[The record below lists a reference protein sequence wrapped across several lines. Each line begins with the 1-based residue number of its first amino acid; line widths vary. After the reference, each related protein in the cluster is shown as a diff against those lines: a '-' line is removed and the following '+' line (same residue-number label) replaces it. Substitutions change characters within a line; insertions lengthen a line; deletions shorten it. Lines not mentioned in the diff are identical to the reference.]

1 MVFSDRTYSVLVVSA
16 AQKFNEAFAEM
27 LPGSEYYPVR
37 FVGNIAAARREM
49 VNKTYD
55 LVIINAPLPDDFGTR
70 LALYICENSGAG
82 VLLLVKAEHYPD
94 INGRV
99 SPFGVLVLPKPA
111 SSQTVSQSLQ
121 LLCGTR
127 ERLRRMEQ
135 KTASIEEKMEEIRII
150 NRAKLLLME
159 QLKMTEK
166 EAHRFIEKQAM
177 DRCVTKR
184 VVAEQTFHIQVE
196 EEQQP

>member
-1 MVFSDRTYSVLVVSA
+1 MEFTERRYSVLLVSSSS
-16 AQKFNEAFAEM
+16 KFNESM
-27 LPGSEYYPVR
+27 LALLPESRFYPV
-37 FVGNIAAARREM
+37 AAVSDVSSARRRLLE
-49 VNKTYD
+49 NKYD
-55 LVIINAPLPDDFGTR
+55 IVIINAPLPDDFGTR
-70 LALYICENSGAG
+70 LALNICDNSGTA
-82 VLLLVKAEHYPD
+82 VLLFVKAEHYPD
-94 INGRV
+94 INGRI

-111 SSQTVSQSLQ
+111 SSRAVSQSLQ

-177 DRCVTKR
+177 DRCVTRITIAQSILSTYK
-184 VVAEQTFHIQVE
+184 
-196 EEQQP
+196 

>member
-1 MVFSDRTYSVLVVSA
+1 MEFTERRYSVLLVSSSP
-16 AQKFNEAFAEM
+16 KFNESM
-27 LPGSEYYPVR
+27 LALLPESRFYPV
-37 FVGNIAAARREM
+37 AAVSDVSSARRRLLES
-49 VNKTYD
+49 KYD
-55 LVIINAPLPDDFGTR
+55 IVIINAPLPDDFGTR
-70 LALYICENSGAG
+70 LALNICDNSGTA
-82 VLLLVKAEHYPD
+82 VLLFVKAEHYPD
-94 INGRV
+94 ITGRV

-135 KTASIEEKMEEIRII
+135 KTASIEEKMGEIRII

-177 DRCVTKR
+177 DRCVTRITIAQSILSTYK
-184 VVAEQTFHIQVE
+184 
-196 EEQQP
+196 

>member
-1 MVFSDRTYSVLVVSA
+1 MEFTERRYSVLLVSSSP
-16 AQKFNEAFAEM
+16 KFNESM
-27 LPGSEYYPVR
+27 LALLPESRFYPV
-37 FVGNIAAARREM
+37 AAVSDVSSARRRLLES
-49 VNKTYD
+49 KYD
-55 LVIINAPLPDDFGTR
+55 IVIINAPLPDDFGTR
-70 LALYICENSGAG
+70 LALNICDNSGTA
-82 VLLLVKAEHYPD
+82 VLLFVKAEHYPD

-111 SSQTVSQSLQ
+111 TSQAVSQSLQ

-135 KTASIEEKMEEIRII
+135 KTASIEEKMEKIRII

-177 DRCVTKR
+177 DRCVTRITIAQSILSTYK
-184 VVAEQTFHIQVE
+184 
-196 EEQQP
+196 

>member
-1 MVFSDRTYSVLVVSA
+1 MEFTERRYSVLLVSSSP
-16 AQKFNEAFAEM
+16 KFNESM
-27 LPGSEYYPVR
+27 LALLPESRFYPV
-37 FVGNIAAARREM
+37 AAVSDVSSARRRLLES
-49 VNKTYD
+49 KYD
-55 LVIINAPLPDDFGTR
+55 IVIINAPLPDDFGTR
-70 LALYICENSGAG
+70 LALNICDNSGTA
-82 VLLLVKAEHYPD
+82 VLLFVKAEHYPD

-99 SPFGVLVLPKPA
+99 SPFGVLALPKPT

-135 KTASIEEKMEEIRII
+135 KTASIEEKMGEIRII

-177 DRCVTKR
+177 DRCVTRITIAQSILSTYK
-184 VVAEQTFHIQVE
+184 
-196 EEQQP
+196 

>member
-1 MVFSDRTYSVLVVSA
+1 MEFTERRYSVLLVSSSP
-16 AQKFNEAFAEM
+16 KFNESM
-27 LPGSEYYPVR
+27 LALLPESRFYPV
-37 FVGNIAAARREM
+37 AAVSDVSSARRRLLES
-49 VNKTYD
+49 KYD
-55 LVIINAPLPDDFGTR
+55 IVIINAPLPDDFGTR
-70 LALYICENSGAG
+70 LALCICENSGAG

-111 SSQTVSQSLQ
+111 SSHTVSQSLQ

-177 DRCVTKR
+177 DRCVTRITIAQSILSTYK
-184 VVAEQTFHIQVE
+184 
-196 EEQQP
+196 

>member
-1 MVFSDRTYSVLVVSA
+1 MEFTEHRYSVLLVSSSP
-16 AQKFNEAFAEM
+16 KFNESM
-27 LPGSEYYPVR
+27 LALLPESRFYPV
-37 FVGNIAAARREM
+37 AAVSDVSSAQRRLLES
-49 VNKTYD
+49 KYD
-55 LVIINAPLPDDFGTR
+55 IVIINAPLPDDFGTR
-70 LALYICENSGAG
+70 LALCICENSGAG

-111 SSQTVSQSLQ
+111 TSQAVSQSLQ

-177 DRCVTKR
+177 DRCVTRITIAQSILSTYK
-184 VVAEQTFHIQVE
+184 
-196 EEQQP
+196 

>member
-1 MVFSDRTYSVLVVSA
+1 MEFTERRYSVLLVSSSP
-16 AQKFNEAFAEM
+16 KFNESM
-27 LPGSEYYPVR
+27 LALLPESRFYPV
-37 FVGNIAAARREM
+37 AAVSDVSSARRRLLES
-49 VNKTYD
+49 KYD
-55 LVIINAPLPDDFGTR
+55 IVIINAPLPDDFGTR
-70 LALYICENSGAG
+70 LALNICDNSGTA
-82 VLLLVKAEHYPD
+82 VLLFVKAEHYPD

-111 SSQTVSQSLQ
+111 TSQAVSQSLQ

-177 DRCVTKR
+177 DRCVTRITIAQSILFTYK
-184 VVAEQTFHIQVE
+184 
-196 EEQQP
+196 

>member
-1 MVFSDRTYSVLVVSA
+1 MEFTERRYSVLLVSSSP
-16 AQKFNEAFAEM
+16 KFNESM
-27 LPGSEYYPVR
+27 LALLPESRLYPV
-37 FVGNIAAARREM
+37 AAVSDVSSARRRLLES
-49 VNKTYD
+49 KYD
-55 LVIINAPLPDDFGTR
+55 IVIINAPLPDDFGTR
-70 LALYICENSGAG
+70 LALNICDNSGTA
-82 VLLLVKAEHYPD
+82 VLLFVKAEHYPD

-135 KTASIEEKMEEIRII
+135 KTASIEEKMGEIRII

-177 DRCVTKR
+177 DRCVTRITIAQSILSTYK
-184 VVAEQTFHIQVE
+184 
-196 EEQQP
+196 

>member
-1 MVFSDRTYSVLVVSA
+1 MEFTERRYSVLLVSSSP
-16 AQKFNEAFAEM
+16 KFNESM
-27 LPGSEYYPVR
+27 LVLLPESRFYPVTA
-37 FVGNIAAARREM
+37 VSDVSSARRRLLES
-49 VNKTYD
+49 KYD
-55 LVIINAPLPDDFGTR
+55 IVIINAPLPDDFGTR

-177 DRCVTKR
+177 DRCVTRITIAQSILSTYK
-184 VVAEQTFHIQVE
+184 
-196 EEQQP
+196 

>member
-1 MVFSDRTYSVLVVSA
+1 M
-16 AQKFNEAFAEM
+16 
-27 LPGSEYYPVR
+27 
-37 FVGNIAAARREM
+37 
-49 VNKTYD
+49 
-55 LVIINAPLPDDFGTR
+55 
-70 LALYICENSGAG
+70 
-82 VLLLVKAEHYPD
+82 
-94 INGRV
+94 
-99 SPFGVLVLPKPA
+99 LVLPKPA

-121 LLCGTR
+121 LLGGTR

-177 DRCVTKR
+177 DRCVTRITIAQSILSTYK
-184 VVAEQTFHIQVE
+184 
-196 EEQQP
+196 

>member
-1 MVFSDRTYSVLVVSA
+1 MEFTERRYSVLLVSSSP
-16 AQKFNEAFAEM
+16 KFNESM
-27 LPGSEYYPVR
+27 LALLPESRFYPV
-37 FVGNIAAARREM
+37 AAVSDVSSARRCLLES
-49 VNKTYD
+49 KYD
-55 LVIINAPLPDDFGTR
+55 IVIINAPLSDDFGTR
-70 LALYICENSGAG
+70 LALNICDNSGTA
-82 VLLLVKAEHYPD
+82 VLLFVKAEHYPD

-135 KTASIEEKMEEIRII
+135 KTASIEEKMGEIRII

-177 DRCVTKR
+177 DRCVTRITIAQSILSTYK
-184 VVAEQTFHIQVE
+184 
-196 EEQQP
+196 

>member
-1 MVFSDRTYSVLVVSA
+1 MEFTERRYSVLLVSSSP
-16 AQKFNEAFAEM
+16 KFNESM
-27 LPGSEYYPVR
+27 LALLPESRFYPV
-37 FVGNIAAARREM
+37 AAVSDVSRARRRLLES
-49 VNKTYD
+49 KYD
-55 LVIINAPLPDDFGTR
+55 IVIINAPLPDDFGTR
-70 LALYICENSGAG
+70 LALNICDNSGTA
-82 VLLLVKAEHYPD
+82 VLLFVKAEHYPD

-111 SSQTVSQSLQ
+111 TSQAVSQSLQ

-177 DRCVTKR
+177 DRCVTRITIAQSILSTYK
-184 VVAEQTFHIQVE
+184 
-196 EEQQP
+196 

>member
-1 MVFSDRTYSVLVVSA
+1 MEFTERRYSVLLVSSSP
-16 AQKFNEAFAEM
+16 KFNESM
-27 LPGSEYYPVR
+27 LALLPEIRFYPVTA
-37 FVGNIAAARREM
+37 VSDVSGARRRLLE
-49 VNKTYD
+49 NKYD
-55 LVIINAPLPDDFGTR
+55 IVIINAPLPDDFGTR
-70 LALYICENSGAG
+70 LALNICDNSGTA
-82 VLLLVKAEHYPD
+82 VLLFVKAEHYPD

-177 DRCVTKR
+177 DRCVTRITIAQSILSTYK
-184 VVAEQTFHIQVE
+184 
-196 EEQQP
+196 

>member
-1 MVFSDRTYSVLVVSA
+1 MEFTERRYSVLLVSSSP
-16 AQKFNEAFAEM
+16 KFNESM
-27 LPGSEYYPVR
+27 LALLPESRFYPV
-37 FVGNIAAARREM
+37 AAVSDVSSARRRLLE
-49 VNKTYD
+49 NQYD
-55 LVIINAPLPDDFGTR
+55 IVIINAPLPDDFGTR
-70 LALYICENSGAG
+70 LALNICDNSGTA

-177 DRCVTKR
+177 DRCVTRITIAQSILSTYK
-184 VVAEQTFHIQVE
+184 
-196 EEQQP
+196 

>member
-1 MVFSDRTYSVLVVSA
+1 MEFTERRYSVLLVSSSP
-16 AQKFNEAFAEM
+16 KFNESM
-27 LPGSEYYPVR
+27 LALLPESRFYPV
-37 FVGNIAAARREM
+37 AAVSDVSSARRRLLEG
-49 VNKTYD
+49 KYD
-55 LVIINAPLPDDFGTR
+55 IVIINAPLPDDFGTR
-70 LALYICENSGAG
+70 LALNICDNSGTA
-82 VLLLVKAEHYPD
+82 VLLFVKAEHYPD

-99 SPFGVLVLPKPA
+99 SPFGVLALPKPTT
-111 SSQTVSQSLQ
+111 SQAVSQSLQ

-177 DRCVTKR
+177 DRCVTRITIAQSILSTYK
-184 VVAEQTFHIQVE
+184 
-196 EEQQP
+196 

>member
-1 MVFSDRTYSVLVVSA
+1 
-16 AQKFNEAFAEM
+16 M
-27 LPGSEYYPVR
+27 L
-37 FVGNIAAARREM
+37 A
-49 VNKTYD
+49 
-55 LVIINAPLPDDFGTR
+55 
-70 LALYICENSGAG
+70 
-82 VLLLVKAEHYPD
+82 
-94 INGRV
+94 
-99 SPFGVLVLPKPA
+99 LPKPT

-121 LLCGTR
+121 LICGTR

-177 DRCVTKR
+177 DRCVTRITIAQSILSTYK
-184 VVAEQTFHIQVE
+184 
-196 EEQQP
+196 

>member
-1 MVFSDRTYSVLVVSA
+1 MEFTERRYSVLLVSSSP
-16 AQKFNEAFAEM
+16 KFNESM
-27 LPGSEYYPVR
+27 LALLPESRFYPV
-37 FVGNIAAARREM
+37 AAVSDVSSARRRLLES
-49 VNKTYD
+49 KYD
-55 LVIINAPLPDDFGTR
+55 IVIINAPLPDDFGTR
-70 LALYICENSGAG
+70 LALCICENSGAG

-111 SSQTVSQSLQ
+111 TSQAVSQSLQ

-150 NRAKLLLME
+150 NRAKMLLME

-177 DRCVTKR
+177 DRCVTRITIAQSILSTYK
-184 VVAEQTFHIQVE
+184 
-196 EEQQP
+196 

>member
-1 MVFSDRTYSVLVVSA
+1 MEFTERRYSVLLVSSSP
-16 AQKFNEAFAEM
+16 KFNESM
-27 LPGSEYYPVR
+27 LALLPESRFYPVTA
-37 FVGNIAAARREM
+37 VSDVSSARRRLLE
-49 VNKTYD
+49 NKYD
-55 LVIINAPLPDDFGTR
+55 IVIINTPLPDDFGTR

-99 SPFGVLVLPKPA
+99 SPFGVLVLPKPTT
-111 SSQTVSQSLQ
+111 SQAVSQSLQ

-177 DRCVTKR
+177 DRCVTRITIAQSILSTYK
-184 VVAEQTFHIQVE
+184 
-196 EEQQP
+196 

>member
-1 MVFSDRTYSVLVVSA
+1 MEFTERRYSVLLVSSSP
-16 AQKFNEAFAEM
+16 KFNESM
-27 LPGSEYYPVR
+27 LALLPESRFYPV
-37 FVGNIAAARREM
+37 AAVSDVSSARRRLLE
-49 VNKTYD
+49 NKYD
-55 LVIINAPLPDDFGTR
+55 IVIINAPLPDDFGTR
-70 LALYICENSGAG
+70 LALNICDNSGTA
-82 VLLLVKAEHYPD
+82 VLLFVKAEHYPD

-99 SPFGVLVLPKPA
+99 SPFGELALPKPTT
-111 SSQTVSQSLQ
+111 SQAVSQSLQ

-177 DRCVTKR
+177 DRCVTRITIAQSILSTYK
-184 VVAEQTFHIQVE
+184 
-196 EEQQP
+196 

>member
-1 MVFSDRTYSVLVVSA
+1 MEFTERRYSVLLVSSSP
-16 AQKFNEAFAEM
+16 KFNESM
-27 LPGSEYYPVR
+27 LALLPESRFYPV
-37 FVGNIAAARREM
+37 AAVSDVSSARRRLLES
-49 VNKTYD
+49 KYD
-55 LVIINAPLPDDFGTR
+55 IVIINAPLPDDFGTR
-70 LALYICENSGAG
+70 LALNICDNSGTA
-82 VLLLVKAEHYPD
+82 VLLFVKAEHYPD

-135 KTASIEEKMEEIRII
+135 KTASIEEKMGEIRII

-177 DRCVTKR
+177 DRCVTRITIAQNILSTYK
-184 VVAEQTFHIQVE
+184 
-196 EEQQP
+196 